1 MIDGVILTP
10 LRQIFDER
18 GKVMHML
25 REDSSIFTRFGEIY
39 FSSTHPGVVK
49 DWHLHKE
56 MTVNYAVIHGAIK
69 FVLFDDRRDSS
80 THGEIQEII
89 ISPENYMLVT
99 VPPMIWNGFKSV
111 GTSDSIVANCS
122 TLPHSPDELVRRSP
136 SATDIPYSW
145 ALEHR

>member
-25 REDSSIFTRFGEIY
+25 REDSPVFSRFGEIY
-39 FSSTHPGVVK
+39 FSCTHPGVVK
-49 DWHLHKE
+49 AWHLHKE
-56 MTVNYAVIHGAIK
+56 MTLNYAVIYGEIK
-69 FVLFDDRRDSS
+69 FVLFDDRAGSCTR
-80 THGEIQEII
+80 GEIQELF

-111 GTSDSIVANCS
+111 GQADGQTTNAERIKDAEYQS
-122 TLPHSPDELVRRSP
+122 
-136 SATDIPYSW
+136 
-145 ALEHR
+145 